1 MKLLR
6 DLVGETLSERYRV
19 VARIA
24 GGGMGEVY
32 RGHDLLLDRS
42 VAVKVLQPTLAN
54 DPDLVARF
62 RAEARAAAR
71 LSHPNVVAVHDWGQ
85 EDDRTYYMIMEYVS
99 GTDLR
104 DILVGRGPIDP
115 AHASEIVL
123 SICDAL
129 EAAHLT
135 GLVHRDVKPE
145 NVLIARDGTVKVA
158 DFGIAAVADAERTMP
173 GGSILGTLR
182 YLSPEQAAGREAS
195 PWSDIWATG
204 AVLFELLTG
213 NPPSGGSGAELLRRR
228 AEEEPVPPSTLEPDV
243 PGTLDAVVMKAC
255 ALDPAARYQ
264 SAGEMASALREATEG
279 LERKD
284 RQVRELLV
292 DLTGEVRLPGAEDT
306 EIGGRDAY
314 LGRKRRRTRR
324 GMLRVLMALLLAA
337 GLSVGG
343 WKAAG
348 AIMGPAEIDVPQLQG
363 QTLTEARAIA
373 EESELELRITE
384 ERHPTVPEGSV
395 ISQSPAGGTI
405 LEGETLS
412 LVVSKGPPLVKV
424 PGLVGKPE
432 EAARSKLESL
442 GLVVGKTT
450 YVFSVDDKAGS
461 IVRVDAAAKRVEQG
475 STVDLFVS
483 KGPRLL
489 DVPDVTGNKAAKAE
503 AQLEAAGFSVV
514 LVDVYSDKVPKGK
527 VVSTTPAAGTS
538 AEEASQIQVAVSIGP
553 EFKKLTM
560 PDVRN
565 MGVGAARSELEGMG
579 LKVKVRQ
586 SCPGST
592 VVETSPI
599 AGETVREAD
608 TVVLFVC

>member
-1 MKLLR
+1 MRLLR

-42 VAVKVLQPTLAN
+42 VAIKVLQPALAT
-54 DPDLVARF
+54 DPDLVGRF

-115 AHASEIVL
+115 AYASEIVL
-123 SICDAL
+123 SICEAL
-129 EAAHLT
+129 EAAHAT

-213 NPPSGGSGAELLRRR
+213 TPPSGGSGAELLRRR
-228 AEEEPVPPSTLEPDV
+228 AEEEPVPPSSLESDV
-243 PGTLDAVVMKAC
+243 PEAIDAVVMKAC
-255 ALDPAARYQ
+255 ALEPARRYR
-264 SAGEMASALREATEG
+264 SAAEMAAALREASAG
-279 LERKD
+279 LERRD
-284 RQVRELLV
+284 PQVQELLI
-292 DLTGEVRLPGAEDT
+292 DLTGEVRVPGAEDT
-306 EIGGRDAY
+306 EISGREAY
-314 LGRKRRRTRR
+314 LGRRRRRIRFTA
-324 GMLRVLMALLLAA
+324 LRYLIVLILIA
-337 GLSVGG
+337 GLSFGG

-363 QTLTEARAIA
+363 ETLADARAIA
-373 EESELELRITE
+373 EESNLEVTVTE
-384 ERHPTVPEGSV
+384 ERHETVPEGSV
-395 ISQSPAGGTI
+395 ISQTPAGGTI
-405 LEGETLS
+405 LEGETLA

-424 PGLVGKPE
+424 PKLVGKQE
-432 EAARSKLESL
+432 DFAREKLESL
-442 GLVVGKTT
+442 ELVVGKTT
-450 YVFSVDDKAGS
+450 YVFSVEDKAGS
-461 IVRVDAAAKRVEQG
+461 VVRVDAPGKRIEQG
-475 STVDLFVS
+475 STVDLVVS

-489 DVPDVTGNKAAKAE
+489 DVPDVTGLKAAKAQ
-503 AQLEAAGFSVV
+503 AQLKAAGFGVV
-514 LVDVYSDKVPKGK
+514 LVDVYSDKVPVGK
-527 VVSTTPAAGTS
+527 VVSTTPAGGVT
-538 AEEASQIQVAVSIGP
+538 AEEGSQVQVGVSIGP

-565 MGVGAARSELEGMG
+565 MSVKEARAKLEGMG

-599 AGETVREAD
+599 AGTTVREAD